1 MAKKKTNLKAFKKK
15 VIYETKAEKADLL
28 SSTENAVAVTG
39 VRKVSYGVRR
49 VSDDVRKVCDCVRK
63 VSDGDR

>member
-1 MAKKKTNLKAFKKK
+1 MRPRC
-15 VIYETKAEKADLL
+15 EKADLL

-63 VSDGDR
+63 VPDGDR